1 MASSKQLEKKLKEV
15 ADFFSWVKKKD
26 LEAVLEDLLT
36 PKEISDLAE
45 RIEILRLLEAGYPQ
59 REIAQKLGISITTVN
74 RGSRVLK
81 WGSWV
86 ISKYVTPKS
95 KKTKK

>member
-1 MASSKQLEKKLKEV
+1 MAVSKQLEKKLKEV
-15 ADFFSWVKKKD
+15 ADFFGSVKKKD

-45 RIEILRLLEAGYPQ
+45 RIEILRLLEEGHPQ

-81 WGSWV
+81 WWSGV
-86 ISKYVTPKS
+86 ISKYIVTKA
-95 KKTKK
+95 KKAKK

>member
-1 MASSKQLEKKLKEV
+1 MAVSKQLEKKLREV
-15 ADFFSWVKKKD
+15 AEFFSWIKKKD

-45 RIEILRLLEAGYPQ
+45 RIEILRLLEAGHPQ
-59 REIAQKLGISITTVN
+59 REIAQKLWISITTVN

-81 WGSWV
+81 WGSGV
-86 ISKYVTPKS
+86 ISKYVAPKS
-95 KKTKK
+95 KKAKK